1 MRKVLQTLGPLALAL
16 GLAFAQTAGTGG
28 DVNFDATAISGKVLQ
43 YFGLIVSAGVVV
55 LGATI
60 GVSAAWRYAKKFLKG

>member
-1 MRKVLQTLGPLALAL
+1 VRKLVQTLGLLALAL
-16 GLAFAQTAGTGG
+16 GLAFAQTAGS
-28 DVNFDATAISGKVLQ
+28 DVNFDPTAISGKVLQ
-43 YFGLIVSAGVVV
+43 YFQLIVAAGVVV

>member
-1 MRKVLQTLGPLALAL
+1 VSEVRKFLQTLPVLALAL
-16 GLAFAQTAGTGG
+16 GLAFAEGG
-28 DVNFDATAISGKVLQ
+28 NVAFDATAISNQVLN
-43 YFGLIVSAGVVV
+43 YFQLIVAAGVVV

>member
-1 MRKVLQTLGPLALAL
+1 MRKLVQTLGLLALVL
-16 GLAFAQTAGTGG
+16 GLAFAQTG
-28 DVNFDATAISGKVLQ
+28 DVAFDPTAISNRVLN
-43 YFGLIVSAGVVV
+43 YFQLIVAAGVVV

>member
-1 MRKVLQTLGPLALAL
+1 MRKWVQTLGFLALAL
-16 GLAFAQTAGTGG
+16 GLAFAQTAGN
-28 DVNFDATAISGKVLQ
+28 DVSFDASTISQKVLQ
-43 YFGLIVSAGVVV
+43 YFGLIVGAGVAV

>member
-1 MRKVLQTLGPLALAL
+1 MRKLVQTLGLLALAL
-16 GLAFAQTAGTGG
+16 GLAFAETG
-28 DVNFDATAISGKVLQ
+28 DVTFDANAISSQVLN
-43 YFGLIVSAGVVV
+43 YFQLIVAAGVVV

>member
-1 MRKVLQTLGPLALAL
+1 MRKLVQTVGLLALAL
-16 GLAFAQTAGTGG
+16 GLAFAEG
-28 DVNFDATAISGKVLQ
+28 DVSFNPSEISAKVLQ
-43 YFGLIVSAGVVV
+43 YFQLIVGAGVAV